1 MILKALY
8 DYYNRVDDLA
18 PAGLEYKEIAFIIV
32 IDFEGN
38 FIRFEDRRI
47 DKKSCQKF
55 LVAQHVSRTS
65 GVKANLL
72 WDNSSYVL
80 GIYDDESKKDK
91 SAKSFK
97 AFKDKIEESL
107 NKLPDNKELLAV
119 NKFYQKDYAELLNT
133 LKSDRLWST
142 IEKNQ
147 DKNLSFM
154 INGGKSIIA
163 ENIEIIQAV
172 SQQGDDN
179 QTDKGSIC
187 LITGKRSN
195 PTIIST
201 ATSIPGSQATAKLV
215 SFQINSGYDSYGKSQ
230 GTNAPISIEA
240 NFAFTTALNR
250 LLDKNSKNKFTI
262 GDRTYLFWASSKSEA
277 SKLLEE
283 NMFSF
288 LGNNF
293 TEEDDPNSKIDEIR
307 NTFIKIYSGDYP
319 SDSNDKFYILGL
331 APRKARIAV
340 VYWQEISVKKFAE
353 NIVEHFKDME
363 LVDNRPQDKRKPYS
377 GLHAMMSA
385 VTLGGKSSD
394 VQPNLPDAT
403 IKSIMEHTPY
413 PIALYNADIRRIRA
427 EQNATITRIAIL
439 KAYLNRIT
447 NYNNIKLN
455 TMLDKDNNNQG
466 YLCGRLFAVLEY
478 IQYRAN
484 KQNTI
489 KERYQNAAS
498 ATPASVFP
506 TLMNL
511 SVHHA
516 EKLSEGANIYCEKLK
531 AEIIQDIS
539 ANGFPTHLDLNDQGR
554 FFVGYYHQ
562 RQALFAGKAD
572 TADSDNSEQE

>member
-1 MILKALY
+1 
-8 DYYNRVDDLA
+8 
-18 PAGLEYKEIAFIIV
+18 
-32 IDFEGN
+32 
-38 FIRFEDRRI
+38 
-47 DKKSCQKF
+47 
-55 LVAQHVSRTS
+55 
-65 GVKANLL
+65 
-72 WDNSSYVL
+72 
-80 GIYDDESKKDK
+80 
-91 SAKSFK
+91 
-97 AFKDKIEESL
+97 
-107 NKLPDNKELLAV
+107 
-119 NKFYQKDYAELLNT
+119 
-133 LKSDRLWST
+133 
-142 IEKNQ
+142 
-147 DKNLSFM
+147 
-154 INGGKSIIA
+154 
-163 ENIEIIQAV
+163 
-172 SQQGDDN
+172 
-179 QTDKGSIC
+179 
-187 LITGKRSN
+187 
-195 PTIIST
+195 
-201 ATSIPGSQATAKLV
+201 
-215 SFQINSGYDSYGKSQ
+215 
-230 GTNAPISIEA
+230 
-240 NFAFTTALNR
+240 
-250 LLDKNSKNKFTI
+250 
-262 GDRTYLFWASSKSEA
+262 
-277 SKLLEE
+277 
-283 NMFSF
+283 
-288 LGNNF
+288 
-293 TEEDDPNSKIDEIR
+293 
-307 NTFIKIYSGDYP
+307 
-319 SDSNDKFYILGL
+319 L